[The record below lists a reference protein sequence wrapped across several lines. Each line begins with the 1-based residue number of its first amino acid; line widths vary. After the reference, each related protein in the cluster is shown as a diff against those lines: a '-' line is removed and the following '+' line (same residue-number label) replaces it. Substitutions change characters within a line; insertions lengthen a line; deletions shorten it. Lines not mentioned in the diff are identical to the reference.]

1 MAPDGLLKFGIE
13 FGMDSIDREGL
24 GEKIFED
31 LV

>member
-13 FGMDSIDREGL
+13 FGMDSIDRD

-31 LV
+31 LI